1 MIFTTSEGSF
11 KLTVIFFGLTNS
23 PATFQKVINKILQNL
38 TNTEEVASF
47 IDDVIVGIEE
57 EEGHNEIVEVVKRLV
72 ENDIYVKPKKYK

>member
-57 EEGHNEIVEVVKRLV
+57 EEEHNEIVEVVKRLV
-72 ENDIYVKPKKYK
+72 ENDIYM

>member
-1 MIFTTSEGSF
+1 MIFTTPEGSF

-72 ENDIYVKPKKYK
+72 ENDMIYM

>member
-72 ENDIYVKPKKYK
+72 ENDMIYM

>member
-72 ENDIYVKPKKYK
+72 ENDIYM